1 MTFDSLKEIILAAV
15 NANEEKILP
24 DAKLIPDVCADSL
37 DTVELAM
44 ALEELSSLVSPV
56 LEIDSLSPPPPK
68 QEARRRT
75 QPIMHVPFLINLS
88 FNPTHC
94 DSFREELLAADKED
108 EGGEQGHHRPCHQ
121 QRITDVLGGR
131 QRLHQKLNSP

>member
-44 ALEELSSLVSPV
+44 ALEEKTGVNVPDDLMATFRTVS
-56 LEIDSLSPPPPK
+56 D
-68 QEARRRT
+68 
-75 QPIMHVPFLINLS
+75 
-88 FNPTHC
+88 
-94 DSFREELLAADKED
+94 
-108 EGGEQGHHRPCHQ
+108 
-121 QRITDVLGGR
+121 
-131 QRLHQKLNSP
+131 LNDYLTEHGA